1 MYIFDDILEF
11 SIYRR
16 FDHFLHSFCALC
28 VVFRVLMIFIFIDK
42 ALIFAQLDSYLHL
55 KYFLLHNWILL
66 CTTILKYFF
75 AQLDSFFIL
84 LCAISI

>member
-1 MYIFDDILEF
+1 MYIFGDILEF

-28 VVFRVLMIFIFIDK
+28 VVFRVLMIFIFIYK

-55 KYFLLHNWILL
+55 KYF
-66 CTTILKYFF
+66 F
-75 AQLDSFFIL
+75 AQLDSFLHYSIEVF
-84 LCAISI
+84 LCTIGFFFALQY